1 VDSDIYY
8 YLFFI
13 YSLYDKPSKSGFHE
27 PHWMIKTESAPLL
40 IEPQATRVYEGLPKN
55 SLNSERLP
63 QNSKVSE
70 RLPKSNDIPPSMS
83 PLHNKSRFEDPQSSN
98 NFPQSSNPNYMVPY
112 QDSAFQSSDLRSDI
126 VMMPFHD
133 PNYTYTGPPS
143 SKSAFQ
149 DRKEYSSEQQSSN
162 VYNSVSQSSTSNVIT
177 SHDNQQDFQFRSD
190 SAMFDSQR
198 SNVYSTD
205 PQSAKSTFHD
215 RRDYSSELQSSKVHD
230 IVPQSSKS
238 TFQDRRDYSSE
249 AQSSNVFTNVSQNST
264 SNVITSHDN
273 HKGFE
278 SKSDHSQRSN
288 DRKTADSSCPDLER
302 LDRSYTSVYEEK
314 NMSTSYASVY
324 DKIAR

>member
-1 VDSDIYY
+1 
-8 YLFFI
+8 
-13 YSLYDKPSKSGFHE
+13 
-27 PHWMIKTESAPLL
+27 MTKTESAPLL
-40 IEPQATRVYEGLPKN
+40 IEPQASRVYEGLPKN
-55 SLNSERLP
+55 SPNSERLP

-70 RLPKSNDIPPSMS
+70 RLQKSSDIPLSMSS
-83 PLHNKSRFEDPQSSN
+83 PLHNKSRFEDAQSSN

-112 QDSAFQSSDLRSDI
+112 QDSVFQSSDLRSDI

-149 DRKEYSSEQQSSN
+149 DRKGHSSEQEQQSSN

-198 SNVYSTD
+198 SNVYSSD
-205 PQSAKSTFHD
+205 
-215 RRDYSSELQSSKVHD
+215 
-230 IVPQSSKS
+230 PQSSKS
-238 TFQDRRDYSSE
+238 SAFQDRRDYSSE
-249 AQSSNVFTNVSQNST
+249 VQSSEVYTNVPQNST
-264 SNVITSHDN
+264 SHVITSHDN
-273 HKGFE
+273 HQGFE
-278 SKSDHSQRSN
+278 SRSDHSQRPN
-288 DRKTADSSCPDLER
+288 VFHDRKTADSSCPDLER

>member
-1 VDSDIYY
+1 
-8 YLFFI
+8 
-13 YSLYDKPSKSGFHE
+13 
-27 PHWMIKTESAPLL
+27 MTKTESAPLL
-40 IEPQATRVYEGLPKN
+40 IEPQASRVYEGLPKN
-55 SLNSERLP
+55 SPNSERLP

-70 RLPKSNDIPPSMS
+70 RLQKSSDIPPSMS

-126 VMMPFHD
+126 MMIPFHD
-133 PNYTYTGPPS
+133 PNYTGPPS

-149 DRKEYSSEQQSSN
+149 DRKDYSSEQQSSN

-198 SNVYSTD
+198 SNVYSSD
-205 PQSAKSTFHD
+205 PQSAKSTFQD
-215 RRDYSSELQSSKVHD
+215 KRDYSSELQSSKVHD
-230 IVPQSSKS
+230 SIPQSSKS
-238 TFQDRRDYSSE
+238 TFQDRRDCHYSSE
-249 AQSSNVFTNVSQNST
+249 AQSSNVFSNAPQNST
-264 SNVITSHDN
+264 SHVITSHDN
-273 HKGFE
+273 HQDFE
-278 SKSDHSQRSN
+278 SRSDRSQRSISNAFHDRITDPQSSKSSDRSQRSN
-288 DRKTADSSCPDLER
+288 DKTADSSCPDLER

>member
-1 VDSDIYY
+1 
-8 YLFFI
+8 
-13 YSLYDKPSKSGFHE
+13 
-27 PHWMIKTESAPLL
+27 MTKTESAPLL
-40 IEPQATRVYEGLPKN
+40 IEPQASRVYEGLPKN

-70 RLPKSNDIPPSMS
+70 RLPKSSDIPPSMS
-83 PLHNKSRFEDPQSSN
+83 PLHNKSRFEDAQSSN

-126 VMMPFHD
+126 VMMPLHD
-133 PNYTYTGPPS
+133 PNYTYKDPPS

-149 DRKEYSSEQQSSN
+149 DRKGHSSGQEQQSSN

-177 SHDNQQDFQFRSD
+177 SHDNQQDLQFRSE

-198 SNVYSTD
+198 SNVYNTD
-205 PQSAKSTFHD
+205 PQSAKSSSFH
-215 RRDYSSELQSSKVHD
+215 
-230 IVPQSSKS
+230 
-238 TFQDRRDYSSE
+238 DRRDYSSE
-249 AQSSNVFTNVSQNST
+249 AQSSNVYTNVPQNST

-273 HKGFE
+273 HQGFE
-278 SKSDHSQRSN
+278 SRSDHSQRSN
-288 DRKTADSSCPDLER
+288 VFHDRKTADSSCPDLER